1 MNEVDSLVEGPNPD
15 INSIGVQPRK
25 MSWKVIGFAVFCI
38 LLFVIAI
45 VLALRMLGHKAV
57 SLVEPQKKE
66 VVEPPP
72 PKGAASFAA
81 EPFTAQGADV
91 GPQVGISKSNGKMC
105 EDSVLIDKNTGRPVK
120 DANGTSIMVNC
131 QGVVIGAKIPAPQNT
146 GGSAQPKF
154 DGGQTK
160 TLDRYSGDISLSGGS
175 SNGSTQAM
183 GVKGLGEFGLP
194 GGFPAPPT
202 DSTKTIM
209 DQLQRLQN
217 PSQTNGTAL
226 QGGGQQQGASAN
238 AQGPVGN
245 NLSGANTP
253 KAIATKTIDENRVIS
268 KGAQIDCALT
278 TRVVTDISG
287 FASCIVTS
295 NVYSANGRTL
305 LVERM
310 SEVQGEYGA
319 SGQPGQRR
327 VFVLWTR
334 IRMPGGVTIDL
345 NSPSTDSL
353 GAAGMDG
360 LLDNRWWERIG
371 SAYMLSFYKD
381 IMAYEIAKNTNS
393 NTSGGATVLQNTTQ
407 TSSGLAEK
415 VLAQSINIKPTL
427 YANQGDRVAIYVAR
441 DLEFKEVYDV
451 VKSKREQ

>member
-1 MNEVDSLVEGPNPD
+1 MNEVDNLVEGPNPD
-15 INSIGVQPRK
+15 INAIGAQPRK
-25 MSWKVIGFAVFCI
+25 VSWKVIAFGVLCLI
-38 LLFVIAI
+38 LF
-45 VLALRMLGHKAV
+45 VLALVFALRMMGQKAV
-57 SLVEPQKKE
+57 SLVEPQKKT
-66 VVEPPP
+66 VIAPPP

-81 EPFTAQGADV
+81 EPYSASTDVGAGAQGIPSV
-91 GPQVGISKSNGKMC
+91 TTGKKC
-105 EDSVLIDKNTGRPVK
+105 EDSVLIDKSTGRPVK
-120 DANGTSIMVNC
+120 DANGTTIMVNC
-131 QGVVIGAKIPAPQNT
+131 QGVVIGAKIPAPIDTTQQD
-146 GGSAQPKF
+146 SHRF
-154 DGGQTK
+154 DGNQSK
-160 TLDRYSGDISLSGGS
+160 PFDRYGGDITLTNSSGQGAAS
-175 SNGSTQAM
+175 KVPG
-183 GVKGLGEFGLP
+183 GL
-194 GGFPAPPT
+194 GFPAGFPLPPT

-209 DQLQRLQN
+209 EQLQRLQN
-217 PSQTNGTAL
+217 PTAVAGTAL
-226 QGGGQQQGASAN
+226 QGAGQQGASAN

-253 KAIATKTIDENRVIS
+253 KAIAAKTIDENRVIG

-287 FASCIVTS
+287 FASCIVTA

-305 LVERM
+305 LIERM

-319 SGQPGQRR
+319 AGQPGQRR

-360 LLDNRWWERIG
+360 IIDNRWWERIG

-381 IMAYEIAKNTNS
+381 IMAYEIARNTNT
-393 NTSGGATVLQNTTQ
+393 NTSGGATVLQNTSQ
-407 TSSGLAEK
+407 TSSSLAEK
-415 VLAQSINIKPTL
+415 VLSQSINIKPTL

-441 DLEFKEVYDV
+441 DLEFREIYDV

>member
-1 MNEVDSLVEGPNPD
+1 MNEIDRLVEGPNPD
-15 INSIGVQPRK
+15 INSIGAQPRK
-25 MSWKVIGFAVFCI
+25 VSWKVIGFAVFC
-38 LLFVIAI
+38 LVLFIVAI
-45 VLALRMLGHKAV
+45 VVALKMLGQKAS

-66 VVEPPP
+66 VVAPPP

-81 EPFTAQGADV
+81 EPFTAQSADI
-91 GPQVGISKSNGKMC
+91 GPQGGTSTSNGKKC

-146 GGSAQPKF
+146 GTATQPKF
-154 DGGQTK
+154 DSGQTK
-160 TLDRYSGDISLSGGS
+160 PLDRYSGDISLSGGS
-175 SNGSTQAM
+175 SNGSNQTM
-183 GVKGLGEFGLP
+183 GVKGLGGFGLP
-194 GGFPAPPT
+194 AGFPAPPT

-217 PSQTNGTAL
+217 PSQANGTAL
-226 QGGGQQQGASAN
+226 QGSGQQQSASAN

-253 KAIATKTIDENRVIS
+253 KAIAAKTIDENRVIS

-305 LVERM
+305 LIERM

-360 LLDNRWWERIG
+360 LIDNRWWERIG
-371 SAYMLSFYKD
+371 SSYMLSFYKD
-381 IMAYEIAKNTNS
+381 IMAYEIAKNTNT

-407 TSSGLAEK
+407 TSSSLAEK

>member
-1 MNEVDSLVEGPNPD
+1 
-15 INSIGVQPRK
+15 
-25 MSWKVIGFAVFCI
+25 
-38 LLFVIAI
+38 
-45 VLALRMLGHKAV
+45 
-57 SLVEPQKKE
+57 
-66 VVEPPP
+66 
-72 PKGAASFAA
+72 
-81 EPFTAQGADV
+81 
-91 GPQVGISKSNGKMC
+91 
-105 EDSVLIDKNTGRPVK
+105 
-120 DANGTSIMVNC
+120 
-131 QGVVIGAKIPAPQNT
+131 
-146 GGSAQPKF
+146 
-154 DGGQTK
+154 
-160 TLDRYSGDISLSGGS
+160 
-175 SNGSTQAM
+175 
-183 GVKGLGEFGLP
+183 
-194 GGFPAPPT
+194 
-202 DSTKTIM
+202 M

-217 PSQTNGTAL
+217 PSQANGATL

-253 KAIATKTIDENRVIS
+253 KAIAAKTIDENRIIS

-305 LVERM
+305 LIERM

-334 IRMPGGVTIDL
+334 IRMPRGVTIDL

-360 LLDNRWWERIG
+360 LIDNRWWERIG

-381 IMAYEIAKNTNS
+381 IMAYEIAKNTNT

-407 TSSGLAEK
+407 TSSSLAEK